1 MSFDDEQ
8 PLILQLQLFVQKRT
22 VRGST
27 YERTDVT
34 LSSKDN
40 DKETVHIKFWN
51 ETGELLSTVMMDQMI
66 VLYAVLTTMYNDKME
81 LVSTDETTIEV
92 SKIYLL
98 AYWVALWHRHCRP
111 IWPMTLNVPTKDGC
125 KIF

>member
-98 AYWVALWHRHCRP
+98 AYWVALWHFGIRP
-111 IWPMTLNVPTKDGC
+111 LSR
-125 KIF
+125 